1 MNPRQQERVAT
12 LVQTFAAIGSSR
24 MRGIPLLNQQ
34 LKVQA
39 VGFEP
44 SAQAQPELLVGIL
57 VTPWFMNLICLPTEP
72 TARVDAAT
80 PTGIT
85 IRHSVGSETFDFISS
100 SEDGL
105 GDFAACSLFSPM
117 FEFSDQAG
125 AVATATE
132 ILATLRR
139 KPAPL
144 PQADIAQHERP
155 IPSRR
160 GFLLGRGISPP
171 PQRP

>member
-12 LVQTFAAIGSSR
+12 LVRTFAAIGSSR
-24 MRGIPLLNQQ
+24 MRGIPLLNKQ

-44 SAQAQPELLVGIL
+44 SGQELPELLVGIL
-57 VTPWFMNLICLPTEP
+57 VTPWFMNLICLTTEP
-72 TARVDAAT
+72 TGRVGAA
-80 PTGIT
+80 PGAGLT
-85 IRHSVGSETFDFISS
+85 IRHKVGSENFDFISAC
-100 SEDGL
+100 EDGL

-139 KPAPL
+139 EPVPL
-144 PQADIAQHERP
+144 QQADIAQQVSP
-155 IPSRR
+155 VPSRR
-160 GFLLGRGISPP
+160 GFLLGRGASPP
-171 PQRP
+171 TTRP

>member
-44 SAQAQPELLVGIL
+44 SMQAQPELVVGIL

-72 TARVDAAT
+72 TSRVGTAAEA
-80 PTGIT
+80 GVT
-85 IRHSVGSETFDFISS
+85 IRHSVGSESFDFISA

-105 GDFAACSLFSPM
+105 GNFAACSLFSPM

-144 PQADIAQHERP
+144 AQADIAERAGP

-160 GFLLGRGISPP
+160 GFLLGRGVSSPT
-171 PQRP
+171 QRP